1 MLSLTRCIHEGILV
15 IDRQTGEQIVVAPTA
30 CRGNQVKIGV
40 QASDRFQILRR
51 ELQGRE
57 RGQTRS

>member
-1 MLSLTRCIHEGILV
+1 MLSLTRRIHEEVLV
-15 IDRQTGEQIVVAPTA
+15 IDRQTGEHIVVAPTA
-30 CRGNQVKIGV
+30 CGGNQVKIGI

-57 RGQTRS
+57 RG